1 MVGFAALYPPYATD
15 IAAASLKAARRYA
28 SLLTDDDELDAAFCL
43 VTGIE

>member
-28 SLLTDDDELDAAFCL
+28 SLLTDDELDAAFCL